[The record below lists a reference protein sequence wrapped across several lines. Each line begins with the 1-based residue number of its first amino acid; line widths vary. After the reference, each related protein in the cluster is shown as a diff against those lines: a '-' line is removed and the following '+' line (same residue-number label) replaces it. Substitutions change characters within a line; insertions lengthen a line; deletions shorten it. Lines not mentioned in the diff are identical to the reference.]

1 MNNKMLK
8 LKFDPKLDFQVD
20 AISSVVDIFKGQTKR
35 PLDYTFQIIPNILD
49 LPKEKILENLQE
61 IQKRNGIELSK
72 IEDLS
77 EPYNFTIEMETGTGK
92 TYVYLRTILELNQK
106 YGFTKFIIVVP
117 SVAIKEGVLKTLDIT
132 KEHFKQVYDNLPY
145 TYFSYKSDNLVMV
158 KMFGQDTH
166 LQIMV
171 ITRDAFNKDINI
183 IHNLHDKMGDK
194 PIEIIQKTNPILILD
209 EPQKMGGE
217 ATQWGIEQLNPLFIL
232 RYSAT
237 HKDIYNLVYKLTPYD
252 AYNLGLVKKIEVLS
266 ITEEGEP
273 SSKKIILEKIES
285 MTSGLKAK
293 IKVFV
298 KEKEGIKF
306 KTITIK
312 HGENLVNKTDNFYYN
327 GFVVSEINKSGGFIT
342 FSNGVKIYEGKS
354 SIDEDEIIRFMV
366 RETVREHLDKKKQ
379 LNPKGIKVLSLFFLN
394 RVDDYLLEDGIVR
407 KMFEEEFNKLIQNG
421 YGEELK
427 SEKLKVKSEGLN
439 LNRDFSDIDVKKIH
453 SGYFSKMKKEKSIEE
468 DESAYDLIMKD
479 KEKLL
484 SLEEPVEFIFSH
496 SALREGWDNPNV
508 FNICT
513 LAYSTSE
520 IKKRQEIG
528 RGLRLPV
535 DQNGNRIQDRDIN
548 LLTVVTNES
557 YREYLE
563 KLQTEYR
570 EEIGEEAPPVEER
583 KQRVKIKRKDDV
595 IQGDLFKNLWDRV
608 SPKAK
613 FIVNIDSDK
622 FIEQVLKEIQ
632 KIEVREPEVSI
643 KKVRVETIKPEDIKE
658 EFIKEASE
666 KTKITRLFNLI
677 SYIEKETNLTK
688 RTIFNILTQSNN
700 LALLFLNPQEYAEK
714 VIQVIKECKKLFE
727 VEGIEYI
734 DLEERFDVALLREE
748 VTSYDKYV
756 FKVQKSIYDGIIK
769 ESNIEE
775 EFAKALD
782 NDSRIKLF
790 VKLPDWYL
798 IETPAGNYTPDWAIV
813 VERVKDGVT
822 SEEKIYFV
830 VETKGTNNIYE
841 LKTEEQIKIK
851 SAVKRFKLI
860 RDAKFVAPV
869 NDFDSF
875 EREW

>member
-1 MNNKMLK
+1 MLK

-20 AISSVVDIFKGQTKR
+20 AISSVVDIFRGQTKK
-35 PLDYTFQIIPNILD
+35 PLDYTFQIISNSLN
-49 LPKEKILENLQE
+49 LSKEKILENLQE

-72 IEDLS
+72 LEDLT

-132 KEHFKQVYDNLPY
+132 KEHFKQLYDNLPY

-285 MTSGLKAK
+285 TSTGLKAK
-293 IKVFV
+293 VKVFV
-298 KEKEGIKF
+298 KTKEGIKL
-306 KTITIK
+306 KTITVK
-312 HGENLVNKTDNFYYN
+312 HNDNLASKTENPYYD
-327 GFVVSEINKSGGFIT
+327 GFIISEINKGAGYIL
-342 FSNGVKIYEGKS
+342 FSNGIKIYEGKS
-354 SIDEDEIIRFMV
+354 SVEEDEIIRMMV
-366 RETVREHLDKKKQ
+366 RDTIKEHFEKKKQ

-407 KMFEEEFNKLIQNG
+407 KMFEEEFNKLIQNS
-421 YGEELK
+421 YKEF
-427 SEKLKVKSEGLN
+427 SN
-439 LNRDFSDIDVKKIH
+439 LDVKKVH

-520 IKKRQEIG
+520 IRKRQEIG
-528 RGLRLPV
+528 RGLRLAV
-535 DQNGNRIQDRDIN
+535 GQNGNRIQDRDIN

-570 EEIGEEAPPVEER
+570 EEVGEEAPPVEEK
-583 KQRVKIKRKDDV
+583 KQRVKIKRRDDV
-595 IQGDLFKNLWDRV
+595 IQGDLFKNLWSRV

-714 VIQVIKECKKLFE
+714 VIQVIKECKKSFE
-727 VEGIEYI
+727 VESIEYI

-769 ESNIEE
+769 ESDIEK

-782 NDSRIKLF
+782 SDSRIKLF
-790 VKLPDWYL
+790 VKLPDWYV

-813 VERVKDGVT
+813 VESVKEGH

-841 LKTEEQIKIK
+841 LTPDEQIKIR
-851 SAVKRFKLI
+851 SATKRFEVIKDLKFIAPIKDFANLENKL
-860 RDAKFVAPV
+860 
-869 NDFDSF
+869 
-875 EREW
+875 